1 MTRSIREVKE
11 SPLPQGV
18 DERIAYTL
26 TTTPWGSSPG
36 TLSCALKVLPG
47 LADVSSAKLSGSP
60 SATGD
65 VITSPIVYG
74 LNSGQQYR
82 LEFKFTCTANIFE
95 AYLILRG
102 EE

>member
-1 MTRSIREVKE
+1 MTRSIREVQQ

-36 TLSCALKVLPG
+36 TLSCALKVLPS

-82 LEFKFTCTANIFE
+82 LEFKFTCSSNIFE